1 MSQARERLLATLE
14 QLGVTAKKSLGQNF
28 LVSDVVIGRII
39 DQVKAFKPDSLIEVG
54 PGPGALTY
62 FLKQMEV
69 PLQLIELD
77 RVIAAYWRE
86 QGIPVIEEDALRLD
100 WEQFYST
107 PVGSSAETGRTGIP
121 AGVQAGATRNIV
133 FVSNLPYQIS
143 SSIVIERSLDEVGVQ
158 HMVLMFQKEVA
169 QRIRAVAK
177 SEHYGLLS
185 VIAQTFWKTEMVTE
199 AGPRDFS
206 PPPKVNSRVLAF
218 TRIPT
223 EIKNRKA
230 FLTFVKA
237 GFAQRRKLLKSNL
250 SGLLNQKKL
259 TEEQLIGW
267 LAELGFKETARAEE
281 LSPVQFVK
289 LYQKFGFE

>member
-1 MSQARERLLATLE
+1 MSQSRERLEQTLQE
-14 QLGVTAKKSLGQNF
+14 LGILAKKSLGQNF
-28 LVSDVVIGRII
+28 LVSDLVIERII
-39 DQVKAFKPDSLIEVG
+39 NQVKDFQPEVLIEVG

-62 FLKQMEV
+62 FLRQMNV
-69 PLQLIELD
+69 PLTLIELD

-86 QGIPVIEEDALRLD
+86 QGLPVIEEDALRLD
-100 WEQFYST
+100 WSQFYSDKK
-107 PVGSSAETGRTGIP
+107 V
-121 AGVQAGATRNIV
+121 V

-143 SSIVIERSLDEVGVQ
+143 SSIVIDRSLEAKGVE

-169 QRIRAVAK
+169 QRIRAPAK

-206 PPPKVNSRVLAF
+206 PPPRVASRVLCF
-218 TRIPT
+218 TRLQSDV
-223 EIKNRKA
+223 KNREA
-230 FLTFVKA
+230 FLKFVKA

-259 TEEQLIGW
+259 TEVQLVGW
-267 LAELGFKETARAEE
+267 LAEMGFKETARAEE
-281 LSPVQFVK
+281 LSPAQFVR
-289 LYQKFGFE
+289 LYKNFGFET

>member
-1 MSQARERLLATLE
+1 MSQSRERLEQTLQE
-14 QLGVTAKKSLGQNF
+14 LGILAKKSLGQNF
-28 LVSDVVIGRII
+28 LVSDLVIERII
-39 DQVKAFKPDSLIEVG
+39 NQVKQFQPEVLIEVG

-62 FLKQMEV
+62 FLQQMNV
-69 PLQLIELD
+69 PLTLIELD

-86 QGIPVIEEDALRLD
+86 RGVPVIEEDALRLD
-100 WEQFYST
+100 WSQFYSDKK
-107 PVGSSAETGRTGIP
+107 V
-121 AGVQAGATRNIV
+121 V

-143 SSIVIERSLDEVGVQ
+143 SSIVIDRSLEDRGVE

-169 QRIRAVAK
+169 QRIRAPAK

-206 PPPKVNSRVLAF
+206 PPPRVASRVLCF
-218 TRIPT
+218 TRLQSDV
-223 EIKNRKA
+223 KNREA
-230 FLTFVKA
+230 FLKFVKA

-267 LAELGFKETARAEE
+267 LAEMGFKETARAEE
-281 LSPVQFVK
+281 LRPAQFVR
-289 LYQKFGFE
+289 LYKNFGFET